1 MSAPVLTACQDRAL
15 DEIMSAYRPGGRHLL
30 TGYAGTGK
38 SFLMSTV
45 ADLHRR
51 ARRKVVLTAPTH
63 KAVAVLRAKVAA
75 AGINVDCLTIHSL
88 LGLQPRADKAET
100 KLIRRKGAKVPDV
113 DVVIVD
119 EASMLSLELVRH
131 IERWLSHAF
140 VLYVGD
146 PAQLPPVGEV
156 RSPVFETPRRS
167 HLETIVR
174 QEADNPILAAAY
186 AIRASQGGPLDWSWC
201 KPAKAPPRGVFLPG
215 ADADRWL
222 HRAFTSAEFAADND
236 RFRYLCYRN
245 QRVAEVNAKVRR
257 WLYGD
262 TPTPFSVGERL
273 LIRQPVF
280 VDDAPVFNT
289 NEEAPVAGIEA
300 DEFVHRVESR
310 CSVDGWTVR
319 VPSWR
324 VDLTT
329 PAGTTV
335 PVHIPRDNAGTQAVE
350 AAEARLIAETR
361 EEGDRWEDRR
371 VFLGALGKLQSSF
384 ALTIHT
390 SQGSTFGS
398 TFVDIPDIRRR
409 ARDNVLEAQQ
419 LAYVAVTRP
428 TTSLMLVGAGEAA

>member
-1 MSAPVLTACQDRAL
+1 MSDAVLTSCQDRAL
-15 DEIMSAYRPGGRHLL
+15 DEIMSAYRPGARHLL

-38 SFLMSTV
+38 TFLMSSV
-45 ADLHRR
+45 AEQHRR
-51 ARRKVVLTAPTH
+51 MRRKVVLTAPTH
-63 KAVAVLRAKVAA
+63 KAVAVLRRKVLA
-75 AGINVDCLTIHSL
+75 AGLDVDCITIHSL
-88 LGLQPRADKAET
+88 LGLQPKADKAGT
-100 KLIRRKGAKVPDV
+100 KLIRRKGAKIPAV

-119 EASMLSLELVRH
+119 EASMIGLDLIHH

-146 PAQLPPVGEV
+146 PAQLPPVGEA
-156 RSPVFETPRRS
+156 RSPVFETLRRS
-167 HLETIVR
+167 HLESIVR
-174 QEADNPILAAAY
+174 QEAGNPILAAAH
-186 AIRASQGGPLDWSWC
+186 AIRASQGGPMDWSWC

-222 HRAFTSAEFAADND
+222 HKAFTSAEFHADND

-245 QRVAEVNAKVRR
+245 QRVADVNAKVRR

-262 TPTPFSVGERL
+262 TTAPFSVGERL

-280 VDDAPVFNT
+280 LDDAPVFNT
-289 NEEAPVAGIEA
+289 NEEAPVAAIES

-310 CSVDGWTVR
+310 CSVDGWTVQ

-329 PAGTTV
+329 PAGTIV
-335 PVHIPRDNAGTQAVE
+335 PVHIPRGKLGTKAVE
-350 AAEARLIAETR
+350 DAEARLIAEAR
-361 EEGDRWEDRR
+361 EEADRWEDRR
-371 VFLGALGKLQSSF
+371 MFLGTLGKLQSSF

-390 SQGSTFGS
+390 SQGSTFRS
-398 TFVDIPDIRRR
+398 VFLDVPDIRRR

-419 LAYVAVTRP
+419 LAYVGATRP